1 MILSAILWPKISK
14 RQTKLN
20 SGKMKIILTS
30 ILLTAFVY
38 SVTAQTFKEKINRE
52 FVFEKTGEGNTL
64 LVANI
69 NGDIQV
75 IGYEG
80 TKVIVEV
87 SKKITAKTQQRL
99 EAGKNEIQLGVID
112 RADTLVFYMKG
123 GCNVFGKQDWKA
135 RNFGTRNKWTYNWEG
150 DNDCDTKY
158 DYKLDFTIKVPY
170 SVNLVLSTINNGD
183 IEVENVNGGLKV
195 ENINGSIKLKNISR
209 EASATTINGNVD
221 IEYAKNPDRPCRF
234 YTLNGDINAWFQ
246 SGLKAN
252 MNFKSF
258 QGEFFSNVANLESL
272 PLEVKKEGGDK
283 ETKYTVSGSRF
294 KIGSGGAL
302 LDFETFNG
310 NVYLKERSQ

>member
-1 MILSAILWPKISK
+1 MALA
-14 RQTKLN
+14 
-20 SGKMKIILTS
+20 
-30 ILLTAFVY
+30 Y
-38 SVTAQTFKEKINRE
+38 SVTAQTFTETINKELA
-52 FVFEKTGEGNTL
+52 FEKVGVENTI

-69 NGDIQV
+69 NGDV
-75 IGYEG
+75 HVVGYGG

-99 EAGKNEIQLGVID
+99 EAGKKEIQLGVID
-112 RADTLVFYMKG
+112 RADTLIFYMQG

-150 DNDCDTKY
+150 NNDCDTKY

-170 SVNLVLSTINNGD
+170 LVNVVLSTINDGD
-183 IEVENVNGGLKV
+183 ISVENVNGVLKI
-195 ENINGSIKLKNISR
+195 ENINGGIKLKNISR

-221 IEYAKNPDRPCRF
+221 IEYAKNPDKPCRF

-246 SGLKAN
+246 KGLTAN
-252 MNFKSF
+252 MAFKSF
-258 QGEFFSNVANLESL
+258 NGEFFSNVSNLESL
-272 PLEVKKEGGDK
+272 PVQIEKQGGDK
-283 ETKYTVSGSRF
+283 GIKYSLSGNRF

-310 NVYLKERSQ
+310 NVYLKETGSNN

>member
-1 MILSAILWPKISK
+1 MKTIL
-14 RQTKLN
+14 N
-20 SGKMKIILTS
+20 IIL
-30 ILLTAFVY
+30 LMAFAY
-38 SVTAQTFKEKINRE
+38 SVSAQTFTETISE
-52 FVFEKTGEGNTL
+52 ELAFEKVGVENTVF
-64 LVANI
+64 VANI
-69 NGDIQV
+69 NGDIHV

-99 EAGKNEIQLGVID
+99 EAGKKEIQLGVID
-112 RADTLVFYMKG
+112 RADTLIFYMQG

-170 SVNLVLSTINNGD
+170 SVNLVLSTINDGD
-183 IEVENVNGGLKV
+183 ISVENVNGALKV
-195 ENINGSIKLKNISR
+195 ENINGGIKLKSISR

-221 IEYAKNPDRPCRF
+221 IEYAKNPDKPCRF

-246 SGLKAN
+246 KGLTAN
-252 MNFKSF
+252 MAFKSF
-258 QGEFFSNVANLESL
+258 NGEFYSNVKSLESL
-272 PLEVKKEGGDK
+272 PASLEKEQTDGN
-283 ETKYTVSGSRF
+283 TKYKVNGNRF

-310 NVYLKERSQ
+310 NVYLKEVASNN

>member
-1 MILSAILWPKISK
+1 
-14 RQTKLN
+14 
-20 SGKMKIILTS
+20 MKIILTS
-30 ILLTAFVY
+30 VLLTAFGY
-38 SVTAQTFKEKINRE
+38 SVTAQTFTETINKE
-52 FVFEKTGEGNTL
+52 FVFEKAGTGNTL

-69 NGDIQV
+69 SGHIRV

-112 RADTLVFYMKG
+112 RADTLLFYMKG

-135 RNFGTRNKWTYNWEG
+135 RNFATRNKWSYNWEG
-150 DNDCDTKY
+150 NIDCDIKY
-158 DYKLDFTIKVPY
+158 DYKLDFNIKVPY
-170 SVNLVLSTINNGD
+170 SVNLVLSTINEGD
-183 IEVENVNGGLKV
+183 ITVENVNGSLKV

-209 EASATTINGNVD
+209 EAFATTINGNVD
-221 IEYAKNPDRPCRF
+221 IEYSRNPDQPCRF

-246 SGLKAN
+246 KGLKAN

-258 QGEFFSNVANLESL
+258 QGEFFSNVNNLESL
-272 PLEVKKEGGDK
+272 PQQVQKENK
-283 ETKYTVSGSRF
+283 EKGIKYTVTGNRF